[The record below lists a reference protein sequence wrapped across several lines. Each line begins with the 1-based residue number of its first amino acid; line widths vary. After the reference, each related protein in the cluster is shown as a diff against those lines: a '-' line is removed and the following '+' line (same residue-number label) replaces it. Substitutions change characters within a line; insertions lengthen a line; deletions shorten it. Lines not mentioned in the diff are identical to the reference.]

1 MESESLLSPKLI
13 ALREAMGPVA
23 RSLRSRRQTAPPQTG
38 YVRDMVELVSEHFDR
53 LDHWTGDF
61 ADEIDDQLGPV
72 SRDPD
77 ATDAQVY
84 RAVARLE
91 ARLERLLDD
100 WDDVRSVRPD
110 RTAERGWN
118 LLVDIYRD
126 LAEQVQGW
134 LDELLEIL
142 EDPVAAL
149 ERRGLADE
157 EHVEIPL
164 TLTLEA
170 PAAAKALR
178 RWAEDRLR
186 ARAKP
191 GAKEGRGFFWIGV
204 LAVLGLIWLFS
215 GGDE

>member
-1 MESESLLSPKLI
+1 M
-13 ALREAMGPVA
+13 
-23 RSLRSRRQTAPPQTG
+23 
-38 YVRDMVELVSEHFDR
+38 VSEHFDR

-149 ERRGLADE
+149 ERRGLANE

-164 TLTLEA
+164 ELTLEA
-170 PAAAKALR
+170 PAAATALR
-178 RWAEDRLR
+178 HWAEDPVR

-191 GAKEGRGFFWIGV
+191 GAKEGRGFFWIGL
-204 LAVLGLIWLFS
+204 LAVLGLLWLF